1 MHFLFTVC
9 GGHNVFLDI
18 LEIRNS
24 STKTQHLCEGSTV
37 DDRTEILIQSRN
49 LILFSQYL
57 KLPCGDSMKALW
69 WTSEQRKMNRH
80 E

>member
-49 LILFSQYL
+49 LILFS
-57 KLPCGDSMKALW
+57 
-69 WTSEQRKMNRH
+69 
-80 E
+80 